1 MKEPFQILS
10 LDGGGIKGIFSAAVL
25 ANLEEDYGI
34 KITDHFDLITGTS
47 TGGIIALALGIGM
60 RPRQIVDFYVREAPN
75 IFASKPFAKVM
86 QYLRC
91 KYSSEGLRHSL
102 EKCFKDKQ
110 LKDSN
115 KRLVIPAYNLGKDD
129 VYLFK
134 TAHHTRFQRDW
145 KVKMRQVALATSAA
159 PTFFPSLSSIDNIR
173 LIDGGIWANNPIM
186 VGITEAKGILGKS
199 LKSIKVFS
207 IGTTYDLVK
216 RSKKLDSGGFWHWK
230 KDAVTALING
240 QTVGSLNQA
249 VHLLGPEKVLRLDPM
264 VPEGVFNLDKIADK
278 DLIAEAADESRKIAP
293 KFYDSFCDHKAPPF
307 KHLINKGDKSGR
319 NKTTVQSTS

>member
-1 MKEPFQILS
+1 MS

-25 ANLEEDYGI
+25 ANLEEDYDI

-47 TGGIIALALGIGM
+47 TGGIIAMALGIGM
-60 RPRQIVDFYVREAPN
+60 SPRQIVDFYISEAPI
-75 IFASKPFAKVM
+75 IFASKPFVKVM
-86 QYLRC
+86 QYLRS
-91 KYSSEGLRHSL
+91 KYSSEGLGYSL
-102 EKCFKDKQ
+102 EKCFGDKQ

-134 TAHHTRFQRDW
+134 TAHHKRFQRDW

-159 PTFFPSLSSIDNIR
+159 PTFFPAFSAIDNIR

-186 VGITEAKGILGKS
+186 VGITEAIGVLGKS
-199 LKSIKVFS
+199 LESIKVFS

-230 KDAVTALING
+230 KDAVTALLNA
-240 QTVGSLNQA
+240 QTVGSFKQS
-249 VHLLGPEKVLRLDPM
+249 VHLLGPEKVVRLDP
-264 VPEGVFNLDKIADK
+264 VVSEGVFNLDKIADK
-278 DLIAEAADESRKIAP
+278 DLVAEAADESRKIAP
-293 KFYDSFCDHKAPPF
+293 EFYDSFCDHKAPVF
-307 KHLINKGDKSGR
+307 KQLISKGEQSGR